1 MKYNYNFGFLFGLKS
16 VSVSVSVSVII
27 VFLSVLSVLI
37 YWFYKYLMKSC
48 SKEGFKEGFNNVG
61 EGIKWSNDLINRF
74 NIYQNT
80 MTDNAFRY
88 NLEVLQKNASP
99 EEAETLLKT
108 GYWPWSGD
116 TKYIYMD
123 SLWHQPIIKT
133 NVNQALDYAMK
144 THNETAAKQLLSWK
158 TKEGQFLLYGGKGV
172 DAKGTY
178 NKGAGNK
185 FDTIKCTSDEN
196 NNSHVVG
203 VIKNNF
209 TDDYIENS
217 ERIADADIP
226 VNMPGFNFVKGPC
239 NPCVAIR
246 NDYSCPFRLNVGGD
260 DSISP
265 IWKKLWGI

>member
-1 MKYNYNFGFLFGLKS
+1 MKYNYNFGFDFIFGLKS
-16 VSVSVSVSVII
+16 ISI
-27 VFLSVLSVLI
+27 LLVLSVLI
-37 YWFYKYLMKSC
+37 YWLYKYLMKSC
-48 SKEGFKEGFNNVG
+48 SKEGFHERL
-61 EGIKWSNDLINRF
+61 WSNDLINRF

-80 MTDNAFRY
+80 MTDNTMRY

-108 GYWPWSGD
+108 GYWPWSNT

-123 SLWHQPIIKT
+123 SIWHQPIIKS

-158 TKEGQFLLYGGKGV
+158 SKEGQFLLYGAKGV
-172 DAKGTY
+172 DQKGTY
-178 NKGAGNK
+178 NKGPGNK
-185 FDTIKCTSDEN
+185 FETIKCTSDEN

-226 VNMPGFNFVKGPC
+226 VNMPGFNFIKGPC
-239 NPCVAIR
+239 NPCVAIH
-246 NDYSCPFRLNVGGD
+246 NDYSCPFKLNVGGD
-260 DSISP
+260 DSVSP
-265 IWKKLWGI
+265 IWKNLWGIKG

>member
-1 MKYNYNFGFLFGLKS
+1 MKYNYNFGLLILLLILLVLF
-16 VSVSVSVSVII
+16 
-27 VFLSVLSVLI
+27 VLFV

-48 SKEGFKEGFNNVG
+48 PCSKEGFHERG
-61 EGIKWSNDLINRF
+61 WSKDLIKRF

-80 MTDNAFRY
+80 MTDNVMRY

-108 GYWPWSGD
+108 GYWPWSGN

-123 SLWHQPIIKT
+123 SIWHQPIIKS

-158 TKEGQFLLYGGKGV
+158 SKEGKFLLYGGKGT
-172 DAKGTY
+172 DQKGVGKY
-178 NKGAGNK
+178 
-185 FDTIKCTSDEN
+185 DTIKCSSDEN
-196 NNSHVVG
+196 NTSSVVG
-203 VIKNNF
+203 VIKKNF

-217 ERIADADIP
+217 EPIPDADIP

-239 NPCVAIR
+239 NPCVAIH
-246 NDYSCPFRLNVGGD
+246 NDYSCPFKLNVGGD
-260 DSISP
+260 DSVTP
-265 IWKKLWGI
+265 IWKNLWGI

>member
-1 MKYNYNFGFLFGLKS
+1 MKYNYNFGFIFGLKS
-16 VSVSVSVSVII
+16 ISFI

-48 SKEGFKEGFNNVG
+48 SKEGFHERA
-61 EGIKWSNDLINRF
+61 WSNDLIKRF

-80 MTDNAFRY
+80 MTDNVFRY

-99 EEAETLLKT
+99 DEAETLLKT
-108 GYWPWSGD
+108 GYWPWSDD

-123 SLWHQPIIKT
+123 SIWHQPIIKS

-144 THNETAAKQLLSWK
+144 THNESAAKQLLSWK
-158 TKEGQFLLYGGKGV
+158 SKEGKFLLYGGKGTG
-172 DAKGTY
+172 KY
-178 NKGAGNK
+178 
-185 FDTIKCTSDEN
+185 DTIKCSSDEN
-196 NNSHVVG
+196 NTSSVVG
-203 VIKNNF
+203 VIKKNF

-217 ERIADADIP
+217 EPIPDADIP

-246 NDYSCPFRLNVGGD
+246 NDYSCPFKLNVGGD
-260 DSISP
+260 DSVSP
-265 IWKKLWGI
+265 IWKNLWGL